1 MSQQLFNEIIMS
13 YCIFWKRRYS
23 LYIFITKTKV
33 VMSNAYTSRS
43 ERYFGRNALD
53 FEPSRWSKKKQ
64 DKCPIHPFST
74 LPFGFGKR
82 NCIGKRLAEQE
93 IYLTIIK
100 VIKEIR

>member
-1 MSQQLFNEIIMS
+1 MSQLLLNEIIMS
-13 YCIFWKRRYS
+13 YCIFWKRIYN
-23 LYIFITKTKV
+23 LLFITKTKV

-43 ERYFGRNALD
+43 ERYFRKNALD
-53 FEPSRWSKKKQ
+53 FEPSRWSKNKQ

-100 VIKEIR
+100 V